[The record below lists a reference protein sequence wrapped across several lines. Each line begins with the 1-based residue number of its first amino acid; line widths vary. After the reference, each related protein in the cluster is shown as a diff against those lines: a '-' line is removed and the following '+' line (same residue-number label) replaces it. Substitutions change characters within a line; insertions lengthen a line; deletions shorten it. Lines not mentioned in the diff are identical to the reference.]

1 MKANKK
7 TYWMYQV
14 LCNMLEEVLE
24 RKVAKDLIRQETAVD
39 NTVVKLA
46 KKTTMKITKK
56 QPL

>member
-1 MKANKK
+1 
-7 TYWMYQV
+7 
-14 LCNMLEEVLE
+14 MLEEILE